1 MMILKRKAFDKGIFA
16 VPYLLLSAI
25 FIIFPLVLVLVYAF
39 RGVDGQ
45 FTFDNFAQVFTNST
59 NYMLLLKTVG
69 IAFLTTLLCLLIAY
83 PVAFVLA
90 SSRFNKHTILALLF
104 IIPMWMNFVLRMYA
118 LQSVL
123 NLMGIKDSYLAAII
137 GMVYDYL
144 PFMLLPIYTSL
155 VNLDKSYKEASHDLG
170 AGEVSTFFKVTLPL
184 SVPGI
189 ISGIL
194 MVFMPTFSSYAI
206 TDILGGT
213 EASVIGGKI
222 NTYFTNQ
229 LTWGVGSALSFI
241 LLVIVIVV
249 MVVGNLITKA
259 SEKGSESGGDNTI
272 VGGRIR

>member
-1 MMILKRKAFDKGIFA
+1 MKKRAFDKGIFA
-16 VPYLLLSAI
+16 FPYMILSAI

-39 RGVDGQ
+39 RGVDGK
-45 FTFDNFAQVFTNST
+45 FTFDNFAQVFTNPT
-59 NYMLLLKTVG
+59 NYMLILKTIG
-69 IAFLTTLLCLLIAY
+69 IALITTAICLLIAY

-90 SSRFNKHTILALLF
+90 SSHFNKHTILALLF

-118 LQSVL
+118 LQSLL
-123 NLMGIKDSYLAAII
+123 NIINVKDSFGAAII

-155 VNLDKSYKEASHDLG
+155 VNMDKSYVEASRDLG
-170 AGEVSTFFKVTLPL
+170 GGDVQTFFRITFPL

-222 NTYFTNQ
+222 NTLFGER
-229 LTWGVGSALSFI
+229 LTWGLGSALSFI

-249 MVVGNLITKA
+249 MVAGNLITRASNKA
-259 SEKGSESGGDNTI
+259 KADAADNSI